1 MLLGLKMMSIEIK
14 SLLERFLQTLIR
26 VFLKLSNR
34 SSRLLMLLIVI
45 VASMVCSSSSSTASL
60 LTIPLRVCLL
70 LELLIEPVV
79 AVVSLLLVCL
89 SLLLHLFLGC
99 LRVLLRCRL
108 VV

>member
-26 VFLKLSNR
+26 VFMKLSNR
-34 SSRLLMLLIVI
+34 SSRLLRLVIVI
-45 VASMVCSSSSSTASL
+45 VASMVCSSSSGPASL
-60 LTIPLRVCLL
+60 LTIPLWVCLL
-70 LELLIEPVV
+70 LELLIEPV

-89 SLLLHLFLGC
+89 SLLLRLSLSC
-99 LRVLLRCRL
+99 LHVLLRCHL